1 MCCYE
6 NFGQGPIKMS
16 VNYVQFNSVQQVNP
30 ILAGLFFCQS
40 GLLYLHTCNDATVS
54 SNDQDFCHG
63 RPTHGYWGI
72 LSSLASDILVH
83 FKAKKILNIYKF
95 YKS

>member
-1 MCCYE
+1 
-6 NFGQGPIKMS
+6 MS

-63 RPTHGYWGI
+63 RPTHGY
-72 LSSLASDILVH
+72 
-83 FKAKKILNIYKF
+83 
-95 YKS
+95 